1 MVCRQVYSEARLL
14 PFSMN
19 IFVFERRSILACF
32 LKTQS
37 EERGLALRSLL
48 LECFLDVDH
57 ESHRFLAKVKHITVF
72 ALLFDRVQDWS
83 DSHVVTFTSFES
95 IWHIWARRTSA
106 WSSAGRLAWATG
118 ISEGLRPTSKIIW
131 WGVLACPIELG
142 SFLDENSIEWC
153 KLK

>member
-1 MVCRQVYSEARLL
+1 MVCRKVYSEARLL

-48 LECFLDVDH
+48 LECLLDVDH

-83 DSHVVTFTSFES
+83 DSHVVTFTSLPD
-95 IWHIWARRTSA
+95 HMAYL
-106 WSSAGRLAWATG
+106 SSANVCLEFCGSTG
-118 ISEGLRPTSKIIW
+118 MSDWDFRRAEADIEDYLMGGACLSDRTRKLLR
-131 WGVLACPIELG
+131 
-142 SFLDENSIEWC
+142 
-153 KLK
+153 